1 MFKYFKAMINIIINY
16 KIYFVPVIVFEFF
29 FFISHNKKYNRFKYL
44 DSNFLSDSIP
54 CPYFFLKKIEK
65 YMLKKKINLI
75 CDLGSGYGK
84 ILYYLGKISKKK
96 IHGVE
101 IEKEIYH
108 ISQELTDDNIK
119 LFNEDILKFR
129 LDSVLYDAFI
139 LNDPLKNAD
148 DLLKLLLRIKS
159 SYENVEL
166 ILINLDLKK
175 QIIIQKELNII
186 EKFEASNN
194 KNIFFC
200 NLK

>member
-1 MFKYFKAMINIIINY
+1 M
-16 KIYFVPVIVFEFF
+16 
-29 FFISHNKKYNRFKYL
+29 
-44 DSNFLSDSIP
+44 
-54 CPYFFLKKIEK
+54 
-65 YMLKKKINLI
+65 
-75 CDLGSGYGK
+75 
-84 ILYYLGKISKKK
+84 
-96 IHGVE
+96 
-101 IEKEIYH
+101 
-108 ISQELTDDNIK
+108 TDDNIK

>member
-1 MFKYFKAMINIIINY
+1 
-16 KIYFVPVIVFEFF
+16 
-29 FFISHNKKYNRFKYL
+29 
-44 DSNFLSDSIP
+44 
-54 CPYFFLKKIEK
+54 
-65 YMLKKKINLI
+65 MLKKKINLI